1 MTRLYRTLSLM
12 AATIATATLAACSA
26 SGDQV
31 ATTTTTAP
39 TTRETTTTTLSIAE
53 RQQAR
58 LDAMG
63 PACRLWVDIEAPVGA
78 GDTGQEPG
86 RSQLLEVINLLKEDE
101 LGSNP
106 DSADAES
113 FYSFFDPVTEYI
125 AFGTNPGARNDPRYV
140 GDRDAFLMLVGM
152 LNERCR

>member
-86 RSQLLEVINLLKEDE
+86 RRQLLEVINLLKEDE

-106 DSADAES
+106 DPKSE
-113 FYSFFDPVTEYI
+113 EH
-125 AFGTNPGARNDPRYV
+125 RV
-140 GDRDAFLMLVGM
+140 GKECDHT
-152 LNERCR
+152 C

>member
-1 MTRLYRTLSLM
+1 
-12 AATIATATLAACSA
+12 
-26 SGDQV
+26 
-31 ATTTTTAP
+31 
-39 TTRETTTTTLSIAE
+39 
-53 RQQAR
+53 
-58 LDAMG
+58 MG

-113 FYSFFDPVTEYI
+113 FSSFFDPVTEYT
-125 AFGTNPGARNDPRYV
+125 AFGTNQRARHDPRDV
-140 GDRDAFLMLVGM
+140 ADRSALLILVGIE
-152 LNERCR
+152 LKGLG